1 MMECRINQVV
11 VASVV
16 RWIICCV
23 ACTFLMLCS
32 INASAKIYKCV
43 VNGKTVYSDEVC
55 GDGAQEMDIKITP
68 APSKPAQAP
77 STQEIEKLT
86 EDMARDRQVRELDRA
101 IVAQERKIERLKND
115 FNDTI
120 QRLEQELADV
130 RSDLDRAWRDKSAKY
145 TRQDLRDKKRDIQNQ
160 ISDIRRRHY
169 TEVGKAQDELY
180 QLRKKRRRLPQ

>member
-1 MMECRINQVV
+1 M
-11 VASVV
+11 
-16 RWIICCV
+16 
-23 ACTFLMLCS
+23 
-32 INASAKIYKCV
+32 
-43 VNGKTVYSDEVC
+43 
-55 GDGAQEMDIKITP
+55 
-68 APSKPAQAP
+68 
-77 STQEIEKLT
+77 
-86 EDMARDRQVRELDRA
+86 
-101 IVAQERKIERLKND
+101 RKIERLKND

-120 QRLEQELADV
+120 QRLEQELAEV